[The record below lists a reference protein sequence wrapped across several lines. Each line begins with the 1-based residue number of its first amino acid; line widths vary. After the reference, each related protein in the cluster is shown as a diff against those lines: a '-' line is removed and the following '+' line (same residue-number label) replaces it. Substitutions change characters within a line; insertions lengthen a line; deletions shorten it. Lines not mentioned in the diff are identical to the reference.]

1 MLMSKTNTITICNRK
16 VIVYELTDCYE
27 LHVLASENWNERYLD
42 YTLDYLCDE
51 GFIEDKEKQIKII
64 GIKK

>member
-27 LHVLASENWNERYLD
+27 LHVLSSENWSERYLD
-42 YTLDYLCDE
+42 YALDYLHYE
-51 GFIEDKEKQIKII
+51 GFIENTEKQIKII